1 MSNEP
6 LLNVNLP
13 ISSLARH
20 TAQQFAEEQVTLHKA
35 RQTFLNTLSVW
46 AVHDYLALMDVTTDL
61 NQGDSWNPLMRHC
74 ADVADLVVSGM
85 GRLEC
90 RALFGSAVSCS
101 VPQEAWWERIA
112 YVFVQ
117 IHPSYAQ
124 ATLLGFSLRVEQ
136 VEVLTSALQPMDAF
150 FVYLHQLRQNS
161 SILAGKYVLLRD
173 WLAGHDTD
181 DWLDLPELLA
191 QIKWVSFRWQS
202 EGDISIQRAEP
213 LGVGVSRGKFIPLGF
228 YLIPLT
234 IQIEPIKPH
243 RCNVVARVFP
253 CSGSCLIPEGLIL
266 SVLDSVGNIV
276 LQAQARQQDGLLQLR
291 FSGAMDEVFQVRLS
305 LDDLWVTKTFM
316 I

>member
-1 MSNEP
+1 MSHLP

-35 RQTFLNTLSVW
+35 RRTFLNTLSVW

-74 ADVADLVVSGM
+74 GDVADLVVSGM

-90 RALFGSAVSCS
+90 RALFGSAMSCY
-101 VPQEAWWERIA
+101 VPPDAWWERIA

-117 IHPSYAQ
+117 IHPSYTQ

-136 VEVLTSALQPMDAF
+136 MEVLTSALQPMDEF
-150 FVYLHQLRQNS
+150 CVYLHQVQQNS
-161 SILAGKYVLLRD
+161 SVLAGKYVLLRD
-173 WLAGHDTD
+173 WLEGHDSD
-181 DWLDLPELLA
+181 HWLDLPELFA
-191 QIKWVSFRWQS
+191 HMKWVSFRWQS
-202 EGDISIQRAEP
+202 EGGISIQRAEP
-213 LGVGVSRGKFIPLGF
+213 FEGGVSRGKLIPLGLS
-228 YLIPLT
+228 LIPLT

-243 RCNVVARVFP
+243 RYNVVARVFP
-253 CSGSCLIPEGLIL
+253 CSGSCLIPEGLVL
-266 SVLDSVGNIV
+266 GVLDSVGNIV
-276 LQAQARQQDGLLQLR
+276 LQAQARQQDGLLELR

-305 LDDLWVTKTFM
+305 LDDLWVTKPFM

>member
-1 MSNEP
+1 MSNSP

-35 RQTFLNTLSVW
+35 RRTFLNTLSVW

-90 RALFGSAVSCS
+90 RALFGSAVSCY
-101 VPQEAWWERIA
+101 VPPDAWWERIA

-117 IHPSYAQ
+117 IHPPYTQ

-136 VEVLTSALQPMDAF
+136 VEVLTSALQPMDEF
-150 FVYLHQLRQNS
+150 FVYLHQVRQNS
-161 SILAGKYVLLRD
+161 SILAAKYVLLRD
-173 WLAGHDTD
+173 WLEGHDRD
-181 DWLDLPELLA
+181 QWLDLPELLA
-191 QIKWVSFRWQS
+191 QIKRVSFRWQPEGVISPRRAESS
-202 EGDISIQRAEP
+202 EG
-213 LGVGVSRGKFIPLGF
+213 GVSRGKFIHLGLH
-228 YLIPLT
+228 LIPLT
-234 IQIEPIKPH
+234 IQIEASKPN
-243 RCNVVARVFP
+243 RFNVTARVFP
-253 CSGSCLIPEGLIL
+253 CSGFCLIPEGLIL
-266 SVLDSVGNIV
+266 SVLDVAGKIV

-316 I
+316 M